1 LPSSDILFA
10 QSRARAFK
18 EPSLARAASPFDA
31 RKELIRLLNS
41 DSEPDRKPG
50 STPCGLVVV
59 VVAGG
64 EVVVGVGRGL
74 GAVAAAAVVVVSGIV
89 VVVVVVVALAASSVS
104 STSVADSTR
113 AFISS
118 SEMTR
123 SIVVDVD
130 EIARSRGAAA

>member
-1 LPSSDILFA
+1 
-10 QSRARAFK
+10 
-18 EPSLARAASPFDA
+18 
-31 RKELIRLLNS
+31 
-41 DSEPDRKPG
+41 
-50 STPCGLVVV
+50 
-59 VVAGG
+59 
-64 EVVVGVGRGL
+64 L